1 MRRLRGVPDY
11 HRASR
16 AERPRPSHHPVEI
29 TPLLRLLKLMIVLPL
44 VALLIAAAFG
54 VGWVDEPLRL
64 APGVSEQTPLEVE
77 VASGQSARGI
87 AERLSSSGV
96 QTPWVL
102 LYGWFRLSGQ
112 SRDIKAGSY
121 EFAPGTTP
129 RSLLSKLV
137 RGEQAFRSITL
148 LEGWNHRQ
156 VFELVRA
163 SAVLTQDTEGMSSA
177 DIMALIGYPGRH
189 PEGRFFPDTYRVTKR
204 ATASSVLRQ
213 AAQAM
218 DKRLA
223 DAWAQRDSAVPLR
236 SPDEA
241 LILASIIEKET
252 GLESDRKRI
261 GGVFS
266 NRLRIGMRLQ
276 TDPTVIY
283 GLGERFDGNLRRDD
297 LQTDTPYNTYTRAGL
312 PPTPI
317 AMPGAA
323 SLRAAVQP
331 GETNAIYFVARG
343 DGSSQFSATLEE
355 HNAAVRRY
363 ILRR

>member
-1 MRRLRGVPDY
+1 
-11 HRASR
+11 
-16 AERPRPSHHPVEI
+16 
-29 TPLLRLLKLMIVLPL
+29 LLRLLKFLFVTPL
-44 VALLIAAAFG
+44 VALLIVGAYG
-54 VGWVDEPLRL
+54 VWWVDQPLRL
-64 APGVSEQTPLEVE
+64 PSGVSEQKPLDVE
-77 VASGQSARGI
+77 IAPGQSARGV
-87 AERLSSSGV
+87 AENLSAAGV

-102 LYGWFRLSGQ
+102 LYGWFRISGG

-129 RSLLSKLV
+129 RTLLSKLV
-137 RGEQAFRSITL
+137 RGEQAVRNITM

-156 VFELVRA
+156 VFDMLRT
-163 SAVLTQDTEGMSSA
+163 SPDLTQDLEGLSTA
-177 DIMALIGYPGRH
+177 DVMALIGYPGRH
-189 PEGRFFPDTYRVTKR
+189 PEGRFFPDTYRVAKR

-223 DAWAQRDSAVPLR
+223 EAWAQRDAGTPLR
-236 SPDEA
+236 TPDDA

-252 GLESDRKRI
+252 GLESDRRRI
-261 GGVFS
+261 GGVFT

-276 TDPTVIY
+276 TDPSVIY
-283 GLGERFDGNLRRDD
+283 GLGEAFDGNLRRGD
-297 LQTDTPYNTYTRAGL
+297 LQSDTPYNTYTRAGL

-331 GETNAIYFVARG
+331 ADTNAIYFVARG

-363 ILRR
+363 ILGR

>member
-1 MRRLRGVPDY
+1 M
-11 HRASR
+11 
-16 AERPRPSHHPVEI
+16 
-29 TPLLRLLKLMIVLPL
+29 LRLLKLLFVLPL
-44 VALLIAAAFG
+44 VALLITAAFG
-54 VGWVDEPLRL
+54 VWWVDQPLRFP
-64 APGVSEQTPLEVE
+64 ARVSEQQPLDVE
-77 VASGQSARGI
+77 IPSGQSARGV
-87 AERLSSSGV
+87 AEKLSASGV

-102 LYGWFRLSGQ
+102 LYGWFRISGGA
-112 SRDIKAGSY
+112 RDIKAGSY

-137 RGEQAFRSITL
+137 RGEQAVRSVTL

-156 VFELVRA
+156 VFELLRA
-163 SAVLTQDTEGMSSA
+163 SPDLTQDLEGLSSA

-189 PEGRFFPDTYRVTKR
+189 PEGRFFPDTYRVAKR

-218 DKRLA
+218 DKRVN
-223 DAWAQRDSAVPLR
+223 DAWAQRDSNVPLR
-236 SPDEA
+236 TPEEA

-252 GLESDRKRI
+252 GLESDRRRI
-261 GGVFS
+261 GGVFT

-276 TDPTVIY
+276 TDPSVIY
-283 GLGERFDGNLRRDD
+283 GLGEKFDGNLRRGD
-297 LQTDTPYNTYTRAGL
+297 LQNDTPYNTYTRAGL

-363 ILRR
+363 ILGR